1 MLFGQKNSMLGVD
14 IGTSSIKIVQL
25 DRNENPKLETYGM
38 VDIPEPISSQTTDA
52 MVHSMANLLKNL
64 IERAHVTTKDC
75 IMSLPNSAVFTSV
88 IDMPKM
94 GDKEME
100 SAMQFEA
107 KKYVPLPFS
116 EVTLS
121 WTIISENDDGASN
134 KVLLIAVPKQIRD
147 IYIKLFELAGLNLEI
162 IEIEALALIRALVVD
177 RTKNDVIIDIGA
189 KVTGLNF
196 VRHGTLQ
203 LTRNLSIGG
212 DTITDRIAQALNLSA
227 PRAEQFKRDF
237 GLHGTDF
244 LPEAVKPV
252 LSTIKTE
259 VNHIIG
265 IYKAHNVTTDRIV
278 VVGGGSQL
286 PGIAEYFTDELGV
299 QTVLGDSLTR
309 LSYPE
314 EVRPIITRYS
324 LHLAIAI
331 GLAIRHEN
339 N

>member
-14 IGTSSIKIVQL
+14 IGSSSIKIVQMERGEHPTL
-25 DRNENPKLETYGM
+25 LTYGM

-52 MVHSMANLLKNL
+52 MVHQIADLLKNL
-64 IERAHVTTKDC
+64 VMKAKVTTKDC

-121 WTIISENDDGASN
+121 WTIISENDDGATN

-147 IYIKLFELAGLNLEI
+147 IYIKLFELAGLNLGI

-196 VRHGTLQ
+196 VRQGSLQ

-212 DTITDRIAQALNLSA
+212 DTITDRIAQALNLSTA
-227 PRAEQFKRDF
+227 RAEQFKRDF

-259 VNHIIG
+259 VGQIMG
-265 IYKAHNVTTDRIV
+265 IYKAHNVATDRIV
-278 VVGGGSQL
+278 LVGGGAQL
-286 PGIAEYFTDELGV
+286 PGIAEYFTTELGV
-299 QTVLGDSLTR
+299 PTILGEPLAR
-309 LSYPE
+309 VSYPDN
-314 EVRPIITRYS
+314 VKAILSRYS
-324 LHLAIAI
+324 LHLTIAI
-331 GLAIRHEN
+331 GLAIRNET
-339 N
+339 

>member
-1 MLFGQKNSMLGVD
+1 MLFGQKNSTLGVD
-14 IGTSSIKIVQL
+14 IGSSSIKIVEIEHGDSPRL
-25 DRNENPKLETYGM
+25 LTHGM
-38 VDIPEPISSQTTDA
+38 VDIPEPISSQTTDEQ
-52 MVHSMANLLKNL
+52 VHNMAELLKNL
-64 IERAHVTTKDC
+64 VEKAHVTTKDC

-121 WTIISENDDGASN
+121 WTIISDNDDGSTS
-134 KVLLIAVPKQIRD
+134 KVLLIAVPNQIRD
-147 IYIKLFELAGLNLEI
+147 IYIKLFQLAGLNLEI
-162 IEIEALALIRALVVD
+162 IEIEALSLIRALVVD
-177 RTKNDVIIDIGA
+177 RAKNDVIIDIGA

-212 DTITDRIAQALNLSA
+212 DTITDRIAQALNLSM

-237 GLHGTDF
+237 GLQGTDF

-252 LSTIKTE
+252 LSVIKTE
-259 VNHIIG
+259 VAQIMG
-265 IYKAHNVTTDRIV
+265 IYKAHDVITDRIV
-278 VVGGGSQL
+278 LVGGGAQL
-286 PGIAEYFTDELGV
+286 PGIAEYFKTELGV
-299 QTVLGDSLTR
+299 PAVLGDTLAQVR
-309 LSYPE
+309 YDEAVKPVLS
-314 EVRPIITRYS
+314 RYA
-324 LHLAIAI
+324 LHLTIAI
-331 GLAIRHEN
+331 GLAVRKET
-339 N
+339 

>member
-1 MLFGQKNSMLGVD
+1 MFFGQKKSVLGVD
-14 IGTSSIKIVQL
+14 IGSSSIKIVQI
-25 DRNENPKLETYGM
+25 DSTGNPRLETYGM
-38 VDIPEPISSQTTDA
+38 VDIAEPITSQTTDEK
-52 MVHSMANLLKNL
+52 VHQIAELLKNL
-64 IERAHVTTKDC
+64 IDKAKVTTKDC

-134 KVLLIAVPKQIRD
+134 RVLLIAVPKQIRD
-147 IYIKLFELAGLNLEI
+147 IYIKLFQLAGLNLEI

-177 RTKNDVIIDIGA
+177 SKKNDVIIDIGA

-196 VRHGTLQ
+196 VRHGSLQ

-212 DTITDRIAQALNLSA
+212 DTITDRIAQELNLSTD
-227 PRAEQFKRDF
+227 RAEQFKRDF

-252 LSTIKTE
+252 LNTIKTE
-259 VNHIIG
+259 VSQIMG
-265 IYKAHNVTTDRIV
+265 IYKAHNVVADRV
-278 VVGGGSQL
+278 VLVGGGSQL
-286 PGIAEYFTDELGV
+286 PGIAEYFTAELGV
-299 QTVLGDSLTR
+299 PTVLGDSLARVT
-309 LSYPE
+309 YPE
-314 EVRPIITRYS
+314 QVRSILTRYS
-324 LHLAIAI
+324 LHLTIAI
-331 GLAIRHEN
+331 GLAIRQEN
-339 N
+339 